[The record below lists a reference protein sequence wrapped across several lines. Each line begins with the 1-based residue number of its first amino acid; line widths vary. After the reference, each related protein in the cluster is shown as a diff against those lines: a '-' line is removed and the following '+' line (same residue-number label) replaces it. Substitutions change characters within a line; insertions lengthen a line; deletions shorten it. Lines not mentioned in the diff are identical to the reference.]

1 MGCLSRIGCLAVVA
15 VGGVIAWSMYG
26 DRVPTDI
33 TRSAQ
38 RAGSALS
45 DQVRKGAKSLRTSSR
60 ADDARAHPIA
70 WMSLDDAPTG
80 DIEALR
86 QLSRRDGP
94 AFVTL
99 TAPQLASL
107 LITGLERELPRS
119 ATHAQIAISGDAL
132 LVRAVVD
139 LRDFAG
145 SSAIGALIGSA
156 LSTRDTVQLGG
167 TLDVVRPGLAQFRIR
182 DVRLKGIDL
191 PTRLIP
197 TVLQSFK
204 RVTLKDSI
212 ADNAIALPL
221 PMAIADVRVMNG
233 RVTLYRAV
241 P

>member
-1 MGCLSRIGCLAVVA
+1 MLA

-26 DRVPTDI
+26 DRVPTDL

-38 RAGSALS
+38 RAGSVIS
-45 DQVRKGAKSLRTSSR
+45 DQVRKGAQSLRTPNG
-60 ADDARAHPIA
+60 ADNARARPIA

-80 DIEALR
+80 DMDALR
-86 QLSRRDGP
+86 QLSRRNGP

-107 LITGLERELPRS
+107 LIASLERELPRS
-119 ATHAQIAISGDAL
+119 ATHAQIAISSDQL
-132 LVRAVVD
+132 LVRAVVE

-156 LSTRDTVQLGG
+156 LNTRDTVQLGG

-197 TVLQSFK
+197 TVLHSFQ
-204 RVTLKDSI
+204 RATSKDAI

-221 PMAIADVRVMNG
+221 PTAIADVRVMNG

>member
-1 MGCLSRIGCLAVVA
+1 MVA
-15 VGGVIAWSMYG
+15 VGGIIAWSMYG
-26 DRVPTDI
+26 DRVPADL

-38 RAGSALS
+38 RAGTALS
-45 DQVRKGAKSLRTSSR
+45 EQVRKGAKSLRSPKS
-60 ADDARAHPIA
+60 ADDARARPIA
-70 WMSLDDAPTG
+70 WTSLDDAPTG
-80 DIEALR
+80 DVDALR

-107 LITGLERELPRS
+107 LIAGLERELPRS
-119 ATHAQIAISGDAL
+119 ATRAQIAISGDEL
-132 LVRAVVD
+132 LVRAVVE

-145 SSAIGALIGSA
+145 TGAIGALIGSTLNA
-156 LSTRDTVQLGG
+156 RDTVQLGG
-167 TLDVVRPGLAQFRIR
+167 TLDVVRPGLAQFRVR

-204 RVTLKDSI
+204 RATAKDSI
-212 ADNAIALPL
+212 ADNAIPLPL
-221 PMAIADVRVMNG
+221 PTAIADVRVMNG